1 MNEITLAGN
10 IGKEP
15 ELTYNKDTG
24 EARLRFSI
32 AQNDRYFDRR
42 SGEWR
47 ENPPVWTDVV
57 AFRELAENAA
67 DSLHAGDAVIVIGK
81 LADNSFTPSGQDY
94 PVRRTEL
101 RAQTIGADL
110 RRARASMT
118 RQPGRERA
126 GSTTAPQTAD

>member
-42 SGEWR
+42 SGERTRRSGPTWSPSASWQR
-47 ENPPVWTDVV
+47 TPPS
-57 AFRELAENAA
+57 RC
-67 DSLHAGDAVIVIGK
+67 
-81 LADNSFTPSGQDY
+81 TPGT
-94 PVRRTEL
+94 P
-101 RAQTIGADL
+101 
-110 RRARASMT
+110 
-118 RQPGRERA
+118 
-126 GSTTAPQTAD
+126 